1 MATNNI
7 SSYLNNSMR
16 LTGLVSGMDTDTL
29 VKQMMAADQAKLD
42 KLIQKRQVDLW
53 KTDAYRDITSTL
65 QSFYNEYFD
74 TLSSKNL
81 KSINSFASFSSSYS
95 TTNATNYVSVTPGA
109 NAKAGTYTIK
119 SLKAATSAEVS
130 GSSVSR
136 PVEGTVALTDAD
148 VQNIK
153 ASNGNNTF
161 EFTLNNVTRQ
171 FTISNVSTVAELQT
185 ELQNKIDAA
194 FGKDSGV
201 SKITVG
207 LTADNRISFSTT
219 RDTDSF
225 SIGTVYNDGADVLF
239 GVKPTADAPFV
250 TIPSYNKFD
259 LTIGGV
265 KKTVTL
271 AAGEVYTNADDLAA
285 AIKAAADAAFGGSAN
300 ITFKN
305 TDGKVT
311 YTSSQSVSIDKTD
324 SGANAALGLQQG
336 NMSNKI
342 DLTAKIY
349 DIKGAFNN
357 TAFAAKIDGSAN
369 DITFS
374 INGKYFRFNS
384 KDTSLNDI
392 IKTVNADTSLNV
404 KMKYDLTTNSFKIES
419 GDTGAASQLTV
430 KDIEPSDGD
439 GFMEALGFN
448 VTDTVYGT
456 DASVTISGLGGN
468 SSDVTIVRPSNS
480 FTYDGITFNIK
491 NDFTSGGGV
500 DPISVTI
507 ASDTTNTYD
516 YIKTFVD
523 KYNEIIDKLNG
534 KINEKVN
541 RDYLPLTDEQKA
553 AMSEDQ
559 IKQWEDKAKSG
570 LLRNDSIVSSIV
582 NQMRT
587 ALYAAVQGVGISFS
601 SIGIT
606 TSSDY
611 TQRGKLEINE
621 AKLKDALATKPE
633 EVANLFTSSS
643 DITYYEAM
651 NDSTLRNQRYKE
663 SGIAFKLSDI
673 IQDAIRT
680 STDNGGN
687 KGSLLE
693 KAGII
698 GDRSEYSNVLY
709 KEISDFDSQ
718 VTDMNNRLIEK
729 ENALYNKFAKMESAL
744 SKMNEQQSWIMQQF
758 GMSQQ

>member
-1 MATNNI
+1 MASNI
-7 SSYLNNSMR
+7 ISYLNNSTR

-42 KLIQKRQVDLW
+42 KLIQKRQIDLW
-53 KTDAYRDITSTL
+53 KTDAYREITSTF

-95 TTNATNYVSVTPGA
+95 TTNATNYVAVTPGA
-109 NAKAGTYTIK
+109 SAKAGTYTIK
-119 SLKAATSAEVS
+119 SLKAATNATVS

-153 ASNGNNTF
+153 VANGNNTF
-161 EFTLNNVTRQ
+161 EFTLNNVTKQ
-171 FTISNVSTVAELQT
+171 FTIGSVSTVADLKNELQS
-185 ELQNKIDAA
+185 KIDAV
-194 FGKDSGV
+194 FGKDAGV

-207 LTADNRISFSTT
+207 LTADNRITFSTV
-219 RDTDSF
+219 RNTDAF
-225 SIGTVYNDGADVLF
+225 SIGTVYNEGADALF
-239 GVKPTADAPFV
+239 GVKPTAESPFV
-250 TIPSYNKFD
+250 TVPLLNKFD

-271 AAGEVYTNADDLAA
+271 ATGQVYTNADDLAT
-285 AIKAAADAAFGGSAN
+285 AIKAAADEAFGGSAD
-300 ITFKN
+300 ITFTN

-311 YTSSQSVSIDKTD
+311 YTSGQSVSIEKTD

-336 NMSNKI
+336 NLSNKI

-349 DIKGAFNN
+349 DIKDAFNN
-357 TAFAAKIDGSAN
+357 TAFASKIDGSAD

-374 INGKYFRFNS
+374 INGKFFRFNS

-392 IKTVNADTSLNV
+392 IKAVNADTTINV
-404 KMKYDLTTNSFKIES
+404 KMKYDFTTNSFKIETA
-419 GDTGAASQLTV
+419 DTGAASQLIV

-439 GFMEALGFN
+439 GLMEALGFN
-448 VTDTVYGT
+448 ITDTVYGS
-456 DASVTISGLGGN
+456 DASATLSGLGGS

-500 DPISVTI
+500 DPINVTV
-507 ASDTTNTYD
+507 ASDTTNVYD

-523 KYNEIIDKLNG
+523 KYNEIVGKLNG
-534 KINEKVN
+534 KIDEKVN

-553 AMSEDQ
+553 SMTEDQ

-570 LLRNDSIVSSIV
+570 LLRNDSIISSTL

-587 ALYAAVQGVGISFS
+587 ALYAAVQGVGISLF

-611 TQRGKLEINE
+611 TQKGKLEIDE
-621 AKLKDALATKPE
+621 AELKKALATKPE

-643 DITYYEAM
+643 DITYYDAM
-651 NDSTLRNQRYKE
+651 NNSTLRDQRYKE
-663 SGIAFKLSDI
+663 SGIAYKLSDI

-680 STDNGGN
+680 STDNSGN

-709 KEISDFDSQ
+709 KEIKDFDSQ
-718 VTDMNNRLIEK
+718 VTEMNNRLAEK
-729 ENALYNKFAKMESAL
+729 ENALYEKFAKMESAL
-744 SKMNEQQSWIMQQF
+744 SKMNEQQSWITQQF
-758 GMSQQ
+758 STGS